1 MKRRRNVPTAVLRR
15 TTRYWPI
22 WTAPRRRL
30 ADDHLPGRRRNLRHS
45 HGPAPAFRD
54 VRGGQRRRSG
64 SEGPRDHAGVRD
76 EPGGRVRGADP
87 GGRPGM
93 GRGHRREQGRGRAMT
108 APLLTPREWSEMWQA
123 LRDFLTAEIARL
135 EPMSS
140 MEDGES
146 DEMAAGV
153 AAGGQE
159 AHEATLAKMTELEAQ
174 R

>member
-1 MKRRRNVPTAVLRR
+1 
-15 TTRYWPI
+15 
-22 WTAPRRRL
+22 
-30 ADDHLPGRRRNLRHS
+30 
-45 HGPAPAFRD
+45 
-54 VRGGQRRRSG
+54 
-64 SEGPRDHAGVRD
+64 
-76 EPGGRVRGADP
+76 
-87 GGRPGM
+87 
-93 GRGHRREQGRGRAMT
+93 MT

-159 AHEATLAKMTELEAQ
+159 AHEATLAKMTELEAG